1 MTSADP
7 RDHLVLVLDVERL
20 DDALAYAERM
30 SPWFGIVKVGYE
42 LYGAAGPEAFDAL
55 HHKGFRV
62 FADLKLHDI
71 PTTVE
76 RGARAIGRH
85 GVEFLNFH
93 AAGGET
99 MLRAGLDGLRDGV
112 RDADTRNRSRSRSP
126 CSRATRMS
134 MHSSRRMETAAER
147 RFRRRRVRR
156 SRHRDR
162 ARTQPAHDGSRHPAC
177 PVAMRTIRH
186 ESTRRAMPSRAVPT
200 GSSSAV
206 PWPRPTTRN
215 ERPKRLRATS
225 PPRSPAHRVDR
236 LHEKVACV
244 Y

>member
-20 DDALAYAERM
+20 DDALAYAVRM

-99 MLRAGLDGLRDGV
+99 MLRAGLDGLRDGA
-112 RDADTRNRSRSRSP
+112 RD
-126 CSRATRMS
+126 
-134 MHSSRRMETAAER
+134 E
-147 RFRRRRVRR
+147 
-156 SRHRDR
+156 
-162 ARTQPAHDGSRHPAC
+162 
-177 PVAMRTIRH
+177 
-186 ESTRRAMPSRAVPT
+186 
-200 GSSSAV
+200 
-206 PWPRPTTRN
+206 
-215 ERPKRLRATS
+215 
-225 PPRSPAHRVDR
+225 
-236 LHEKVACV
+236 
-244 Y
+244 